1 MGISHDSNR
10 CDRAGPVWVPSEDEL
25 FTAVEAVL
33 LDPDTAWED
42 GGLWVTDG
50 PAVLMD
56 SAEAGADLGVEYPDG
71 GRPGQ
76 APAQL
81 PAGRWR
87 VRAVHRAEEFPWVGV
102 VQLVPRGRPGRQ
114 RNGRLVWGIQLS
126 GAGSTARQGLFRRS
140 ESLPGR
146 LLGRV
151 GRTDMAQGGHA
162 ASSGS
167 GPARRGALDTKIE
180 HPFSWDSGR
189 VFPGPTVEL
198 STGRE
203 DVEAHCQ
210 WQGLASL
217 T

>member
-33 LDPDTAWED
+33 LGPDTAWED

-126 GAGSTARQGLFRRS
+126 GAGSTLHGRACSVAAKASLAVSSAGSAARTWHRAATPPH
-140 ESLPGR
+140 PGADRPGVVR
-146 LLGRV
+146 LTLKSNIHSHGIPAGFSRARPWSYPQA
-151 GRTDMAQGGHA
+151 GRT
-162 ASSGS
+162 SR
-167 GPARRGALDTKIE
+167 PIV
-180 HPFSWDSGR
+180 SGR
-189 VFPGPTVEL
+189 G
-198 STGRE
+198 
-203 DVEAHCQ
+203 
-210 WQGLASL
+210 
-217 T
+217 